1 MAEHAATTEISTA
14 TGNDL
19 PAHEGTY
26 EGFLALIKRA
36 VIGLVILL
44 ALMAFFLV

>member
-1 MAEHAATTEISTA
+1 MAEHATATEIGTA

-19 PAHEGTY
+19 AAHEGTY
-26 EGFLALIKRA
+26 ESFLKLVRRA

-44 ALMAFFLV
+44 ILMAIVLV